1 MSTPRPTGHPS
12 LQALP
17 DRKDAG
23 AEPPERTAL
32 YRLYGTDER
41 LLYIGISNNPEA
53 RWERHKMFRAWWP
66 DVARSRVEWLPSR
79 DAAFAAEEIAIRA
92 EAPRFNGAHNYTLA
106 PFDPETWPQLPGRG
120 GRAEKLADLI
130 RLEITSDRWPP
141 GSRIPNCR
149 ALGEATGT
157 GKTVATHAIR
167 ILRREGRLT
176 LLHGFGLF
184 VTDPE
189 NRLRPHGRRNP
200 AT

>member
-1 MSTPRPTGHPS
+1 MP
-12 LQALP
+12 
-17 DRKDAG
+17 
-23 AEPPERTAL
+23 EPPERTAL
-32 YRLYGTDER
+32 YRLYDSDDV

-53 RWERHKMFRAWWP
+53 RWERHKMFRPWWP
-66 DVARSRVEWLPSR
+66 EVASKDVKWFPSRV
-79 DAAFAAEEIAIRA
+79 AASTAEEDAIQV
-92 EAPRFNGAHNYTLA
+92 EAPRFNGTHNYPLA
-106 PFDPETWPQLPGRG
+106 PFDAATWPQLPGRG
-120 GRAEKLADLI
+120 GRAEKLAELI

-189 NRLRPHGRRNP
+189 NRLRPHGQRNQ